1 MYRVLTG
8 WLSWRRQPL
17 LVGEEGRLGLRLL
30 SGRCKIGRVGRSR
43 GPLPGLVQRVWNR
56 MMLPV
61 ALQGWGKEQEL
72 ELGAGVKAR
81 RAVHLVQRRRQLPS
95 HKRLRRGESAEGYMV
110 GAGQEKLHGTLLKRP
125 RIG

>member
-8 WLSWRRQPL
+8 WLSWGRQPL
-17 LVGEEGRLGLRLL
+17 LVGEEGRLGLRVL
-30 SGRCKIGRVGRSR
+30 SGRCKIGRVGRSVEPDDAAS
-43 GPLPGLVQRVWNR
+43 GIAG
-56 MMLPV
+56 
-61 ALQGWGKEQEL
+61 GKEQEL

-81 RAVHLVQRRRQLPS
+81 RAVQLVQRRRQLPS

>member
-1 MYRVLTG
+1 MVVLEAAAAAG
-8 WLSWRRQPL
+8 
-17 LVGEEGRLGLRLL
+17 GEEGRLGLRLL

-43 GPLPGLVQRVWNR
+43 RPLPGLAQRVWNR

-61 ALQGWGKEQEL
+61 ALQGWKVQEL

-81 RAVHLVQRRRQLPS
+81 RAVQLVQRRRQLPS
-95 HKRLRRGESAEGYMV
+95 HKRLQRGESAEGYMV